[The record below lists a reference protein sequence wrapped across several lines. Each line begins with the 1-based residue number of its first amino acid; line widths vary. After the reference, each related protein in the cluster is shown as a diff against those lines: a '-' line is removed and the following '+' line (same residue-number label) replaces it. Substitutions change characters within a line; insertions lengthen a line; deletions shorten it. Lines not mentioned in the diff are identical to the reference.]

1 MVARIVSMSSLEG
14 PWGPGLRLAF
24 GGEKQA
30 VLALGQDMVK
40 VQKGRRLQND
50 GRTDQPGR
58 PHKQSAPTGNDAIR
72 ETEIGSALARAIE
85 DQQLMFDEDG
95 LGNYGT
101 DAART
106 RKSGDGRE
114 EMDEKDHEIAHI
126 RIIARNR
133 KLAEFEAN

>member
-1 MVARIVSMSSLEG
+1 MTYRRTSAAKLLI
-14 PWGPGLRLAF
+14 LRMANSIS
-24 GGEKQA
+24 
-30 VLALGQDMVK
+30 D
-40 VQKGRRLQND
+40 RL
-50 GRTDQPGR
+50 
-58 PHKQSAPTGNDAIR
+58 
-72 ETEIGSALARAIE
+72 LARAIE

-101 DAART
+101 DPART

-133 KLAEFEAN
+133 KLAEFRAN

>member
-1 MVARIVSMSSLEG
+1 
-14 PWGPGLRLAF
+14 
-24 GGEKQA
+24 
-30 VLALGQDMVK
+30 MVK

-58 PHKQSAPTGNDAIR
+58 PHKYSAATGNDAIR
-72 ETEIGSALARAIE
+72 EMQIGSALARAIE

-101 DAART
+101 DPART

-114 EMDEKDHEIAHI
+114 EMDEKDHEIAHL

-133 KLAEFEAN
+133 KLAEFRAN